1 MRRFERSQWCEPW
14 VWYRT
19 LRVWWIPAEARSN
32 GRRAMRVE
40 TRRRVPWCSRI
51 MSTGSPPSST
61 MPVLDAKISP
71 ATRPLQAIS
80 QAAIAIQF
88 ERALSISDG
97 ITGAHCIHELWMRG
111 EMSLNVERALERLWS
126 TAATSIPEWLPMR
139 HVEWLPLCYEVAL
152 SIRATARGRSNIYL
166 ILLDYA
172 DSRPE
177 PHGVYVGMTH
187 YRPAQRFDQHKA
199 GIRAAGSVLR
209 RGLEVLAGPTL
220 HLQYIARAE
229 AARIESELADA
240 LHAAGLFVQGGH

>member
-1 MRRFERSQWCEPW
+1 MVPRSSGTDLRASPAARPLRGCTRAQLHERFEQA
-14 VWYRT
+14 
-19 LRVWWIPAEARSN
+19 LQ
-32 GRRAMRVE
+32 RA
-40 TRRRVPWCSRI
+40 
-51 MSTGSPPSST
+51 
-61 MPVLDAKISP
+61 
-71 ATRPLQAIS
+71 
-80 QAAIAIQF
+80 
-88 ERALSISDG
+88 DG
-97 ITGAHCIHELWMRG
+97 LTGAHTVHELWMRG
-111 EMSLNVERALERLWS
+111 EFAINVEHALDRLWRH
-126 TAATSIPEWLPMR
+126 AAQSIPEWLPMR